1 MNKTMARYTGPK
13 TKISRIFGEPILGN
27 GKWLGK
33 NSNPPGQ
40 HGAQRKRK
48 TLGEYALQLR
58 EKQKAK
64 YTYGLLEKQFRK
76 TFDEGARLKGVT
88 GENLIRLL
96 EARLDNVIYRLGIAP
111 SRPAAR
117 QLVSHKHVTV
127 NGEVVNVPS
136 FSLQP
141 GDVIS
146 LKDKSKDNV
155 SVTGMVKGKNP
166 KFSWLDWNEAELK
179 GTFIAFPERESVPEN
194 IKEQLIVELY
204 SK

>member
-1 MNKTMARYTGPK
+1 MARYTGPK

-27 GKWLGK
+27 GKWLTK

-40 HGAQRKRK
+40 HGPSKKRK
-48 TLGEYALQLR
+48 TQSEYAVQLK

-64 YTYGLLEKQFRK
+64 YTYGVLERQFRK
-76 TFDEGARLKGVT
+76 TFEEASRMRGVT
-88 GENLIRLL
+88 GENLIKLL
-96 EARLDNVIYRLGIAP
+96 EARLDNTVFRMGIAP

-117 QLVSHKHVTV
+117 QLVSHKHITV

-136 FSLQP
+136 FRLKA
-141 GDVIS
+141 GDVVG
-146 LKDKSKDNV
+146 LKEKSAGNG
-155 SVTGMVKGKNP
+155 SITGMNRGKNT
-166 KFSWLDWNEAELK
+166 KINWVDWNETELK
-179 GTFIAFPERESVPEN
+179 GTFISYPEREFVPEN

>member
-1 MNKTMARYTGPK
+1 MARYTGPK

-76 TFDEGARLKGVT
+76 TFDEASRIKGVT

-96 EARLDNVIYRLGIAP
+96 EARLDNAIFRLGIAP

-136 FSLQP
+136 YSLQP

-146 LKDKSKDNV
+146 LKEKSKDNV

-166 KFSWLDWNEAELK
+166 KFNWLDWNEAELK
-179 GTFIAFPERESVPEN
+179 GTFIAYPERESVPEN

>member
-1 MNKTMARYTGPK
+1 MARYNGPK

-40 HGAQRKRK
+40 HGATRKRK
-48 TLGEYALQLR
+48 SLGEYALQLR

-64 YTYGLLEKQFRK
+64 YTYGVLEKQFRK
-76 TFDEGARLKGVT
+76 TFVEAARRKGAT
-88 GENLIRLL
+88 GDNLIKLL
-96 EARLDNVIYRLGIAP
+96 EARLDNTIFRIGIAP

-127 NGEVVNVPS
+127 NGEVVKVPS
-136 FSLQP
+136 FSLKP
-141 GDVIS
+141 GDVIG
-146 LKDKSKDNV
+146 LKEKSKGNT
-155 SVTGMVKGKNP
+155 SVTSQIRGKNQ
-166 KFSWLDWNEAELK
+166 KFSWLDWNETEMT
-179 GTFIAFPERESVPEN
+179 GTFITYPERESVPEN